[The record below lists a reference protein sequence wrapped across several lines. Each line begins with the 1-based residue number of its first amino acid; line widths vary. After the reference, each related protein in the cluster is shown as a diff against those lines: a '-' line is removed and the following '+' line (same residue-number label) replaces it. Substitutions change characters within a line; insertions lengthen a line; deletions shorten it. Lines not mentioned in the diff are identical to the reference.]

1 PRRSRTSAGRR
12 EPGAPRRWSCP
23 PARYRSCPAGRLLLR
38 LELDRNRVDAVAQP
52 GGVRP
57 VVEDMAQVATALRT
71 RHFGPHH
78 EVAGVDVLLDGGG
91 RRRLI
96 EARPAAVGV
105 ELGLRDEQLRPAPGA
120 AVNAWRARVPVL
132 ARERPLGALLAQHLV
147 LLRAQLP
154 PPFLFGLLDFLAHL
168 APLTPGLGGPPVYG
182 REPCRTVIKR
192 ATSTGE
198 TMPTSRPWSNTRT
211 RFSIAAP
218 IRSIRLERASS
229 GRAVG
234 TSEMGLAT
242 LASRPSAASR
252 RSLTRSPRRT
262 RPVRAPVGSWSG

>member
-120 AVNAWRARVPVL
+120 AVNAWRAGVPVL

-154 PPFLFGLLDFLAHL
+154 PPFRFGLLDFLAHL
-168 APLTPGLGGPPVYG
+168 APLTPVWGSPSLRPRHLPDGDQTGHIDGRNDAHQLPLVEYQHSVLDRGPDSLDQAGKGL
-182 REPCRTVIKR
+182 
-192 ATSTGE
+192 
-198 TMPTSRPWSNTRT
+198 
-211 RFSIAAP
+211 
-218 IRSIRLERASS
+218 
-229 GRAVG
+229 
-234 TSEMGLAT
+234 
-242 LASRPSAASR
+242 
-252 RSLTRSPRRT
+252 
-262 RPVRAPVGSWSG
+262 VRAGRRDL